1 MDLRTRVGRNVRRLR
16 VEALLSQEALAVDA
30 ELETVYVSRIER
42 GVANPTLR
50 VLERIARAL
59 NVDGA
64 QLLSVDMVGLA
75 SPNLLPGRKSRRR
88 ARRGAR
94 RQ

>member
-1 MDLRTRVGRNVRRLR
+1 MDLRARVGRNIRRLR
-16 VEALLSQEALAVDA
+16 VEALMSQEALAVDA

-59 NVDGA
+59 KVDGA
-64 QLLSVDMVGLA
+64 DLLGVDMVRVA
-75 SPNLLPGRKSRRR
+75 SPNLTPGRKSGRRT
-88 ARRGAR
+88 RRVGR
-94 RQ
+94 R

>member
-1 MDLRTRVGRNVRRLR
+1 MDLRARVGRNIRRLR
-16 VEALLSQEALAVDA
+16 VEALMSQEALAVDA

-59 NVDGA
+59 KVDGA
-64 QLLSVDMVGLA
+64 ELLSVDMGRVA
-75 SPNLLPGRKSRRR
+75 SSNLTPGRKSGRRT
-88 ARRGAR
+88 RRVGR
-94 RQ
+94 R

>member
-1 MDLRTRVGRNVRRLR
+1 M
-16 VEALLSQEALAVDA
+16 SQEALAVDA

-59 NVDGA
+59 KVDGA
-64 QLLSVDMVGLA
+64 ELLSVDMVRVA
-75 SPNLLPGRKSRRR
+75 SSNLTPGRKSGRAPRRVG
-88 ARRGAR
+88 RR
-94 RQ
+94 